1 MKKDKF
7 EANFFLKNKTDS
19 VIQHT
24 RRTIMQNKLQE
35 LTDKLYNEGL
45 SKGKQEAEQILG
57 KAKAE
62 SGKIVADARKEAERI
77 IAEAAKEAQELKTK
91 TENDIKMA
99 SVQSFSA
106 IRQEIENAIILK
118 TLSGPVDAAVND
130 NDFIKEI
137 ILSIVTAFNPA
148 SSEPVSLEMLL
159 PEAKKTELEK
169 FVRSKVEK
177 LCTGGIEVKFSKA
190 IDNGFRIGPK
200 DEGYL
205 ISFTDEDF
213 KAIISEYLRPKTR
226 KLLFGE

>member
-1 MKKDKF
+1 
-7 EANFFLKNKTDS
+7 
-19 VIQHT
+19 
-24 RRTIMQNKLQE
+24 MQNKLQE

-91 TENDIKMA
+91 AENDIKMA

-106 IRQEIENAIILK
+106 IRQEIENAI
-118 TLSGPVDAAVND
+118 AVND